1 MKKFFTLIFTLCVL
15 VVSANAQEYDYC
27 HISGGMSVRGDIREI
42 KVSDID
48 NMSIY
53 ISASER
59 RFETVPN
66 ITIKGKNNIS
76 SFKKDILNL
85 KNKYIEY
92 VNIAKSNN
100 ITEINKEIKF
110 NFDTPIYFR
119 WYKGKYYEKIIP
131 VETLFWVYE
140 SPNSFDEGTHIVYK
154 MILKIGTNFEN
165 KYIWWDFCFSK
176 EEHFDEFI
184 EVLDTDKIDEFIRIQ
199 KNKEN
204 LFN

>member
-1 MKKFFTLIFTLCVL
+1 MKKIFTIIFALCVF

-27 HISGGMSVRGDIREI
+27 RVDGGMRIIGDIRKI

-66 ITIKGKNNIS
+66 ITIKGENNIS

-92 VNIAKSNN
+92 TNIAKSNN
-100 ITEINKEIKF
+100 ITEINKKIKF
-110 NFDTPIYFR
+110 NFNTPIYFR
-119 WYKGKYYEKIIP
+119 WYKGKYYEKISPIE
-131 VETLFWVYE
+131 VLFWVHE
-140 SPNSFDEGTHIVYK
+140 MPNSVGEGTHIVYK
-154 MILKIGTNFEN
+154 MILKISTNFEN
-165 KYIWWDFCFSK
+165 ENIWWDFCFCK
-176 EEHFDEFI
+176 EEHFDKFI
-184 EVLDTDKIDEFIRIQ
+184 EVLDVDKIDELIKNQ